1 MRACRPPRRNLACAR
16 SRPTNGEHLRM
27 THGGLPPEPVTSRN
41 ARWRSISPSPPDAG
55 RRDGERR
62 RGWFR
67 FPFLQISPHSFLV
80 GRDGTGVFTRCRP
93 LARRPARQVGGASSG
108 SGQECPRSNY
118 PAWWFWKNLS
128 CVPCRRGVA
137 PTLVILNSAVQKP
150 RMTRITRMGTGLV
163 RDENLFRGHPP
174 GEHPFHRNPFLIR
187 VIREIRGS
195 NCCF

>member
-27 THGGLPPEPVTSRN
+27 THGGLPPGPVTSRN

-80 GRDGTGVFTRCRP
+80 GNWSIHTLPSPGVP
-93 LARRPARQVGGASSG
+93 EAAPARKVAGASSG

-137 PTLVILNSAVQKP
+137 PTLVLAPRPPRSAGRPERRHVAGLNHSNPASRHRAGAQP
-150 RMTRITRMGTGLV
+150 WTR
-163 RDENLFRGHPP
+163 FRLP
-174 GEHPFHRNPFLIR
+174 EVTSSRRTFFK
-187 VIREIRGS
+187 
-195 NCCF
+195 